1 MRKITLITI
10 STVIL
15 LFIATMVLISTKGFK
30 TDKFN
35 NLISQK
41 VNQINPKI
49 KLNLDDVKFKFKPSD
64 FKFEVVTLDPTISIK
79 NKEIDL
85 EVIKFNLK
93 FLDYINKKNPLSEIS
108 IISKENDIKE
118 FTDFIDEYDFN
129 LARSLIFKQIEKGR
143 LKVATDI
150 TFVE

>member
-10 STVIL
+10 STVII
-15 LFIATMVLISTKGFK
+15 LFIAIMVLISTKGFK

-49 KLNLDDVKFKFKPSD
+49 KLNLDDVNFKFKTSD

-79 NKEIDL
+79 NK
-85 EVIKFNLK
+85 K
-93 FLDYINKKNPLSEIS
+93 
-108 IISKENDIKE
+108 
-118 FTDFIDEYDFN
+118 
-129 LARSLIFKQIEKGR
+129 
-143 LKVATDI
+143 
-150 TFVE
+150 